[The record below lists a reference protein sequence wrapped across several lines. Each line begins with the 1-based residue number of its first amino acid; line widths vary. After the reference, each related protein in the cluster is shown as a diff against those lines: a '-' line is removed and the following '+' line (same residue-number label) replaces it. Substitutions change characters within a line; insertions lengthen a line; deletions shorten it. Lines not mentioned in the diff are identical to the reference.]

1 MDLSPLKSQ
10 IERYMEIVYHL
21 NVVQLTHSMKISLKV
36 KSERLAI
43 VAFRIMDALNS
54 KGVQVNR
61 R

>member
-1 MDLSPLKSQ
+1 
-10 IERYMEIVYHL
+10 METVYHL